1 MYLFDNNFIIDI
13 VSKRKGVSEYYFDI
27 LVYCLKEEIAC
38 IAASQLHNLRY
49 VIKKNYAE
57 HYEDYLALEKRLRI
71 LKTPSYLD
79 FENKM
84 AQADME
90 DYLIDISARAV
101 GAKIVT
107 LDRQF
112 LALSDQ
118 AIHPED
124 FYAIVEKA
132 ETATIPFLDIKQI
145 TMKQLSGMEQ
155 AFDRTVASG
164 NFILGSEVKAFEE
177 EFAEY
182 CGVQHC
188 IGVGN
193 GLDALHLILR
203 AMDIGEGDEVIVP
216 SNTFIATWLAVS
228 YAGAIPV
235 PVEPDETTY
244 NIDPA
249 KIEAA
254 ITKKTKAIMP
264 VHLYGQPAD
273 MDLILEIAAKYHLKV
288 IEDAAQAH
296 GARYKGKRTGGLG
309 EAAGFSF
316 YPGKNL
322 GAFGDGGAVTT
333 NDSTIAEKVRQLR
346 NYGSQIKYAHDVQG
360 FNSRLDELQAAFLR
374 VKLRHL
380 DEWNSRRLELVDYY
394 RRCLAGTKVLLPEI
408 PVGLESVFHLFVIR
422 TTHRDD
428 LQAGLKAVGIET
440 LIHYPTP
447 PHKQGAYSTMQNLNL
462 PIAERM
468 SQEVLSLPMGPH
480 LSSVMVEE
488 VTRHVI
494 RILKPYCL

>member
-49 VIKKNYAE
+49 VIKRNYAE
-57 HYEDYLALEKRLRI
+57 HYEDYLALEKRMRI
-71 LKTPSYLD
+71 LKTPSYVD
-79 FENKM
+79 IENKM

-112 LALSDQ
+112 LALSDK
-118 AIHPED
+118 AIHPEE
-124 FYAIVEKA
+124 FYAIEEKA
-132 ETATIPFLDIKQI
+132 ETATIAFLDIKQI
-145 TMKQLSGMEQ
+145 TVSQLSGIEQ
-155 AFDRTVASG
+155 AFDRTITSG
-164 NFILGSEVKAFEE
+164 SFILGSEVKAFEE
-177 EFAEY
+177 EFADY

-228 YAGAIPV
+228 YAGATPV
-235 PVEPDETTY
+235 PVEPDEKTY

-249 KIEAA
+249 RIEAA

-273 MDLILEIAAKYHLKV
+273 MDPILEIAARHNLKV

-309 EAAGFSF
+309 DAAGFSF

-322 GAFGDGGAVTT
+322 GALGDGGAVTT
-333 NDSTIAEKVRQLR
+333 NGAALAARVRQLR
-346 NYGSQIKYAHDVQG
+346 NYGSQIKYSHDVKG
-360 FNSRLDELQAAFLR
+360 FNSRLDEMQAAFLR
-374 VKLRHL
+374 VKLRKL
-380 DEWNSRRLELVDYY
+380 DEWNKCRLELSNCY
-394 RRCLAGTKVLLPEI
+394 RRCLAGTTIMLPE
-408 PVGLESVFHLFVIR
+408 VMSGFESVYHLFVIR
-422 TTHRDD
+422 IKNRDD
-428 LQAGLKAVGIET
+428 LQAKLKAAGIDT
-440 LIHYPTP
+440 LIHYPIP
-447 PHKQGAYSTMQNLNL
+447 PHKQGAYKSMQNLSL
-462 PIAERM
+462 PIAEGM
-468 SQEVLSLPMGPH
+468 SREILSLPMGPH
-480 LSSVMVEE
+480 LTMEMVEE
-488 VTRHVI
+488 VSLQI
-494 RILKPYCL
+494 KRILSHT